1 MGTMNATSPGI
12 LPVVAVDRRLTIPL
26 HRQIYDGVRT
36 AILQE
41 QLAPGQR
48 VPSSRELALELR
60 VSRIPVL
67 NAYAQLMAEGY
78 LESRAGAGTFVS
90 SSLPERM
97 TSCERPLMAPA
108 IRRSGLRPVARRS
121 ALYPGFANTGR
132 RHGWGAF
139 GLHQPAFDHFPFQ
152 AWSRLVMRHCRNP
165 RASVIHHIDP
175 LGSERF
181 RDEICH
187 YLRTARSVRCE
198 PGQVMIVSGSQQA
211 LDIAARVLFD
221 PDDPVWFEEPGYWLA
236 RNVFTGASCRLIPVP
251 VDADGLNVA
260 EGVRRSKNARAAYVT
275 PSHQF
280 PLGSTMTASRRL
292 QLLHWAQS
300 SGAWIIEDDYDSEY
314 RFESMPIASLQGLD
328 QDSRV
333 IYIGT
338 FSKVMFPSLRLGYIV
353 IPPDLVDRFAA
364 VRFAMDIFPSY
375 LAQEVLADF
384 MHDGH
389 FARHIRKM
397 RRLYG
402 ERRTAL
408 VESLLK
414 EFGTLLEVH
423 GAEAG
428 MHLVVTLPEGFSDHE
443 LAANAAR
450 EELWLWPLSITYAT
464 EPARQGFILGFGST
478 PAPAMARAVRRLRA
492 LLEPV
497 FAR

>member
-1 MGTMNATSPGI
+1 MNATSPGI
-12 LPVVAVDRRLTIPL
+12 LPVVAVDRRLTAPL
-26 HRQIYDGVRT
+26 HRQIYDGFRA
-36 AILQE
+36 AILRR
-41 QLAPGQR
+41 QLEPGQR
-48 VPSSRELALELR
+48 VPSSRELASELR

-67 NAYAQLMAEGY
+67 NAYAQLTAEGY

-90 SSLPERM
+90 TALPERL
-97 TSCERPLMAPA
+97 TSCERPATTAAPS
-108 IRRSGLRPVARRS
+108 RSGPRPVGSRS
-121 ALYPGFANTGR
+121 ALFPRFESAGR
-132 RHGWGAF
+132 QRGWGAF

-152 AWSRLVMRHCRNP
+152 AWARLVMRHCRNP

-181 RDEICH
+181 REEVCH
-187 YLRTARSVRCE
+187 YLRTARSVRCD
-198 PGQVMIVSGSQQA
+198 PSQVMVVSGSQQA
-211 LDIAARVLFD
+211 LDISVRVLFD
-221 PDDPVWFEEPGYWLA
+221 PDDAVWFEEPGYWLA
-236 RNVFTGASCRLIPVP
+236 RNVFAGAGCRLIPVP
-251 VDADGLNVA
+251 VDSDGLDVA
-260 EGVRRSKNARAAYVT
+260 EGVKRSNTARAAYVT

-292 QLLHWAQS
+292 QLLDWAQS
-300 SGAWIIEDDYDSEY
+300 TGAWIIEDDYDSEY

-338 FSKVMFPSLRLGYIV
+338 FSKVMFPSLRLGYVV

-364 VRFAMDIFPSY
+364 VRFAMDIFPPY

-384 MHDGH
+384 MHEGH

-408 VESLLK
+408 VESLRR
-414 EFGTLLEVH
+414 EFGNLLEVH

-428 MHLVVTLPEGFSDHE
+428 MHLVVTLPKGLSDLE

-450 EELWLWPLSITYAT
+450 DELWLWPLSMTYAT
-464 EPARQGFILGFGST
+464 KPPGQGFILGFGST
-478 PAPAMARAVRRLRA
+478 PAAAMPRAVRRLRA

-497 FAR
+497 IVR